1 MVNHRGGVK
10 MIYFDNAAT
19 SFPKPE
25 IVYDRIMEVMKE
37 YGANPGRAG
46 HKMALRAGRDIYETR
61 EMVSKLFNIKNPM
74 NVIFTFN
81 CTDSLNLGIK
91 GILKPGDHVVTTS
104 MEHNSV
110 LRPLKHL
117 EKEGIEVTIVQ
128 GDSKGRIDP
137 LDIEKAIKSNT
148 KMIITVHVSNLT
160 GTILPIKEIGSI
172 AKKHGIIYLVDG
184 AQSAGV
190 YDIDV
195 EEMNIDLL
203 AFPGHKGLLGPQGTG
218 GLYIR
223 EGLELKEL
231 KEGGTGSVSDILY
244 QPDVLPDKYESG
256 TPNAPGIIGL
266 GEGIKYILE
275 TGIDNI
281 RKKEEELTAHFIEE
295 LQKIDG
301 IKIYGPLNVKE
312 QGAVVT
318 INIRDEDS
326 SEISYILDEEYDIYV
341 RSGLHCAPLAHKTIG
356 SFKQG
361 AIRFSFGPF
370 NTHEEIDLGIKA
382 IKQIS
387 KEI

>member
-1 MVNHRGGVK
+1 

-25 IVYDRIMEVMKE
+25 VVYDSMINAMRN

-46 HKMALRAGRDIYETR
+46 HKMALKAGRGIYETR
-61 EMVSKLFNIKNPM
+61 EIISKLFNIDNPM

-91 GILKPGDHVVTTS
+91 GLLKEGDHVVTTS

-117 EKEGIEVTIVQ
+117 ERKGIDISIVKA
-128 GDSKGRIDP
+128 DAMGRINP
-137 LDIEKAIKSNT
+137 LDVENAIRGNT
-148 KMIITVHVSNLT
+148 KLIVVTHISNLT
-160 GTILPIKEIGSI
+160 GTIMPIKDIGKI
-172 AKKHGIIYLVDG
+172 AKKYGIIFMVDA

-195 EEMNIDLL
+195 KDMNIDLL

-218 GLYIR
+218 GLYIN
-223 EGLELKEL
+223 EGIDLVEL
-231 KEGGTGSVSDILY
+231 KEGGTGSVSDVLY
-244 QPDVLPDKYESG
+244 QPDILPDKFESG
-256 TPNAPGIIGL
+256 TLNAPGIIAL
-266 GEGIKYILE
+266 GQGVKYILDY
-275 TGIDNI
+275 GIDNI
-281 RKKEEELTAHFIEE
+281 RRTEEDLTRHFIEE
-295 LQKIDG
+295 LKKIDSV
-301 IKIYGPLNVKE
+301 KIYGPLDVRQ

-318 INIRDEDS
+318 INIGDEDS
-326 SEISYILDEEYDIYV
+326 SEISYILDEEYDIAV

-370 NTHEEIDLGIKA
+370 NTHEEIEKGIVA
-382 IKQIS
+382 IRQIT
-387 KEI
+387 KGI